1 MYIFKIIFIS
11 RLFLKLRTIILHMRF
26 LKPDFLIFRKQFALI
41 IFYARQGN
49 SWTNF
54 FKVLCFRKSLILDE
68 QTEKWKIAMELIL
81 MIFRVILLAVGIN
94 SIFKVW
100 KKLWKK
106 IAQGNIHNECRRKY
120 GESNFCNEFW
130 DHSKSTINWRNG
142 LNDVF
147 QGENSSS
154 SFLALVGSSPLYLS
168 YSIPSNTAFNQLL
181 RITHIAIFGA
191 HSCSLYRI
199 RLAVINFNSFA

>member
-1 MYIFKIIFIS
+1 MS
-11 RLFLKLRTIILHMRF
+11 
-26 LKPDFLIFRKQFALI
+26 
-41 IFYARQGN
+41 
-49 SWTNF
+49 
-54 FKVLCFRKSLILDE
+54 
-68 QTEKWKIAMELIL
+68 
-81 MIFRVILLAVGIN
+81 VGAN
-94 SIFKVW
+94 M
-100 KKLWKK
+100 
-106 IAQGNIHNECRRKY
+106 
-120 GESNFCNEFW
+120 GEGNFCNEFW
-130 DHSKSTINWRNG
+130 DHSKSTINWRKG